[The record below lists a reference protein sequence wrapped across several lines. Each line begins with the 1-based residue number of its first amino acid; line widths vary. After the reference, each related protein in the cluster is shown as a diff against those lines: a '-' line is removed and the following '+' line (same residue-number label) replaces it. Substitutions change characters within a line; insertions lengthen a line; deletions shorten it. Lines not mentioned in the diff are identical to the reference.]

1 MSRYTLFIANR
12 LYRDKERRE
21 PVSRLATNLATF
33 GIGIG
38 LAVMIVSVCIVLGF
52 KWEISSKVIGF
63 GSDIEI
69 LNAQSFS
76 STESVPIDCSEA
88 VVNEIRHTQGVR
100 SIQRTSRKFGIIKTE
115 TDYKGIMFKGIGPEY
130 NAQFIKKNLV
140 EGRFP
145 EYAKEKGQNSII
157 VSRSVARK
165 MNLKLNDRLFS
176 YFFENSIKVRRFTI
190 VGIFETSMQQFDE
203 NVIYTNIYAINQL
216 NKWDDDRCSSLELS
230 VENSEQLDETYTN
243 VLNTIHNLKS
253 ADGSEYVVYTVKQ
266 LYSQIFDWLKLLDLN
281 IWVIIALMTILSSL
295 TIISGLLILILE
307 KTSTIGILKAMG
319 ASGKAIREIFI
330 YYATFIIGRG
340 VLLGYVIGLGLAF
353 IQYQWHIVT
362 LDSSK
367 YYVSFVP
374 IIFNCPL
381 IILLGVATLIIC
393 VLTLVGPSY
402 LVSRISPAKSIKFE

>member
-21 PVSRLATNLATF
+21 PVSQLATNLATF

-52 KWEISSKVIGF
+52 KREISSKVVGF

-76 STESVPIDCSEA
+76 STESVPIDCSED
-88 VVNEIRHTQGVR
+88 VVKEIRQTPGVK
-100 SIQRTSRKFGIIKTE
+100 SVQRTSSKFGIIKTD
-115 TDYKGIMFKGIGPEY
+115 TDYKGIVFKGISPEY
-130 NAQFIKKNLV
+130 DARFIKKNLV
-140 EGRFP
+140 EGKYP
-145 EYAKEKGQNSII
+145 EYAEDKELNGII
-157 VSRSVARK
+157 ISRSVAQK

-176 YFFENSIKVRRFTI
+176 YFFENSVKVRRFTI
-190 VGIFETSMQQFDE
+190 AGIFETSMQQFDE
-203 NVIYTNIYAINQL
+203 NVIYANIYAVNQL
-216 NKWDDDRCSSLELS
+216 NKWADDQCSSLE
-230 VENSEQLDETYTN
+230 VTVDDADRLDEVYSD
-243 VLNTIHNLKS
+243 VLNTVHNLKS
-253 ADGSEYVVYTVKQ
+253 ADGSEYVVYTIKQ

-340 VLLGYVIGLGLAF
+340 VLLGYVLGLGLAF
-353 IQYQWHIVT
+353 IQYQWHVVA

-367 YYVSFVP
+367 YYVSYVP
-374 IIFNCPL
+374 VIFNWPL
-381 IILLGVATLIIC
+381 IISLGVATLIIC

>member
-307 KTSTIGILKAMG
+307 KLLCYFHYRQGSAAGLCHRAWTGVHTIPMAYCHSRFFQILCQFCAHYLQLAADYPAG
-319 ASGKAIREIFI
+319 GRHADYLCTDTRRSQLSGFQNQSCQIHQI
-330 YYATFIIGRG
+330 
-340 VLLGYVIGLGLAF
+340 
-353 IQYQWHIVT
+353 
-362 LDSSK
+362 
-367 YYVSFVP
+367 
-374 IIFNCPL
+374 
-381 IILLGVATLIIC
+381 
-393 VLTLVGPSY
+393 
-402 LVSRISPAKSIKFE
+402 